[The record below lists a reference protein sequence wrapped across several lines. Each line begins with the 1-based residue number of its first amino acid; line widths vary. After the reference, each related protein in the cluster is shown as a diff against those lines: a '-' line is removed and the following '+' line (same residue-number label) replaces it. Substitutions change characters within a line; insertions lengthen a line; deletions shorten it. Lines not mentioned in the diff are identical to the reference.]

1 MIYNGH
7 NYKKF
12 ERRKNK
18 KNSKKIKEYFIK
30 KKFKRNII
38 FYFVVTIKNHRISKN
53 IIFYY
58 LEKILQQ
65 ILYINN
71 IFGIIDYFNGRYSCF
86 HCT

>member
-1 MIYNGH
+1 ML
-7 NYKKF
+7 F
-12 ERRKNK
+12 FT
-18 KNSKKIKEYFIK
+18 SFVLLKITAYQEILFL
-30 KKFKRNII
+30 
-38 FYFVVTIKNHRISKN
+38 VS
-53 IIFYY
+53 